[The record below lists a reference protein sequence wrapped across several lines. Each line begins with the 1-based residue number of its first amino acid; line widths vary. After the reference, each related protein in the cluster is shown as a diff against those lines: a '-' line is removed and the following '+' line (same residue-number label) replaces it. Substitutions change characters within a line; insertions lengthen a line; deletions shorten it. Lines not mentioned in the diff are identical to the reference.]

1 MSKLGFI
8 LIISLLTFCG
18 CRPHIVRNYEFGP
31 TSDCDCILKSPP
43 ISIGGR
49 STYFSKSYAFCNRS
63 TYDSRRDS
71 VFNLTMS
78 QYDLFD
84 EYDES
89 DFENDS
95 LGKKF
100 EENRANLIA
109 LKKDWTK
116 CRIKTKYKGQMI
128 DSTFRMVVLKRKI
141 RYYNKYQKGRNKM
154 GVEKFIGDSLVK
166 STLKEPEIRAVYR
179 LY

>member
-1 MSKLGFI
+1 
-8 LIISLLTFCG
+8 
-18 CRPHIVRNYEFGP
+18 
-31 TSDCDCILKSPP
+31 
-43 ISIGGR
+43 
-49 STYFSKSYAFCNRS
+49 
-63 TYDSRRDS
+63 
-71 VFNLTMS
+71 MS